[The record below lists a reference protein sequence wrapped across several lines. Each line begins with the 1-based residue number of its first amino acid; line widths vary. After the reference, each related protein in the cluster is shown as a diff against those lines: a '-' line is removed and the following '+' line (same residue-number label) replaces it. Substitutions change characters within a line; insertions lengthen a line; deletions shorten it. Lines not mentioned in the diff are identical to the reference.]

1 MMDGDVVIFNRQP
14 TLHRVSIMGHKV
26 KILPGKTFRLNPI
39 SCPPY
44 NADFDGDEM
53 QIHVPQ
59 SEAALAEI
67 KNLMMA
73 NQHILSMRD
82 GKPLIVPG
90 EDLISGGYLL
100 TKNSTEF
107 TKKEAMDLLYSIGIT
122 QLPTADRGRG
132 MYSGKLIF
140 SQILPK
146 DLNLEYENKMYSVVR
161 QVKGKVTKKDVEKYD
176 CYFKVE
182 KGNLVS
188 GVIDERINKPKNLID
203 VLVRHYSKEYIVEFY
218 YKLAKLVFYAVSK
231 KGLTIALDEYRTPDL
246 LQVEID
252 EKYKK
257 LISTTNGVIRKF
269 ENKTLPLISG
279 KTLEETFELE
289 MIKAASETKDEISKK
304 VLEIKFN
311 EMFDETKISNNN
323 TTMLSSVGGSRGRVT
338 NLVNIVGFWGL
349 VTVRTGR
356 PKAGFSDRFLSSNVV
371 GTKALVDYGFI
382 KNNFFNGMTPKEY
395 FIHSIGGRQGEI
407 DTGVATKVS
416 GYLYRRLS
424 NALKDLVVADDL
436 SVKTADGLI
445 VEFVYGDD
453 GLSPEKAYLGKNIN
467 FFHE

>member
-1 MMDGDVVIFNRQP
+1 
-14 TLHRVSIMGHKV
+14 
-26 KILPGKTFRLNPI
+26 
-39 SCPPY
+39 
-44 NADFDGDEM
+44 M

-218 YKLAKLVFYAVSK
+218 YKLAILVFYAVS
-231 KGLTIALDEYRTPDL
+231 
-246 LQVEID
+246 
-252 EKYKK
+252 
-257 LISTTNGVIRKF
+257 
-269 ENKTLPLISG
+269 
-279 KTLEETFELE
+279 
-289 MIKAASETKDEISKK
+289 
-304 VLEIKFN
+304 
-311 EMFDETKISNNN
+311 
-323 TTMLSSVGGSRGRVT
+323 
-338 NLVNIVGFWGL
+338 
-349 VTVRTGR
+349 
-356 PKAGFSDRFLSSNVV
+356 
-371 GTKALVDYGFI
+371 
-382 KNNFFNGMTPKEY
+382 
-395 FIHSIGGRQGEI
+395 
-407 DTGVATKVS
+407 
-416 GYLYRRLS
+416 
-424 NALKDLVVADDL
+424 
-436 SVKTADGLI
+436 
-445 VEFVYGDD
+445 
-453 GLSPEKAYLGKNIN
+453 
-467 FFHE
+467 